1 MSGLET
7 AIKSALERSD
17 RTNAEL
23 RARIYH
29 SARQALESG
38 LRKQNIT
45 DPEVI
50 EDQRH
55 RLETM
60 IHEIEQQE
68 RARLAIVEPSV
79 DELAAAAFS
88 FDPEDHEPQAVPD
101 IEGTH
106 AAPPAE
112 ATASL
117 DDDTFG
123 GLRAERTDRGLAQAA
138 APQPRS
144 EPRADFGVDPQEEP
158 REQSG
163 SGLDIQPEQVIRR
176 RKRRGGLLSWMFIML
191 VLVASLGM
199 GAWWAYTSGLFL
211 TAAERDTSVPNPPPR
226 AEEEDFLGQPQ
237 PTLGS
242 PDTQQG
248 FSDEWMQ
255 VFEPTQVASL
265 QPRANVSVDVV
276 GTGDDRAA
284 RILSRSGDADGTVS
298 ITFPVEVLREM
309 AGKASTIALAVK
321 AAGDEAV
328 QVSVECEFDRLGDC
342 ARHRFTVNPE
352 RGDILFRVTF
362 DRSIAP
368 NTPGKLV
375 VNADLSGS
383 GKGIDLYEVRVLP
396 GR

>member
-1 MSGLET
+1 LSGLET
-7 AIKSALERSD
+7 VIKSALERSD

-55 RLETM
+55 RLETL

-68 RARLAIVEPSV
+68 RARLAVTEPSV
-79 DELAAAAFS
+79 DEIAASAFS
-88 FDPEDHEPQAVPD
+88 FDPDEPEAQDVPD
-101 IEGTH
+101 VDSVR
-106 AAPPAE
+106 PPPTE
-112 ATASL
+112 TATGNL
-117 DDDTFG
+117 DDAFG
-123 GLRAERTDRGLAQAA
+123 GLRAERTDRGHAEA
-138 APQPRS
+138 APLPRSAPALELRS
-144 EPRADFGVDPQEEP
+144 EPREEP
-158 REQSG
+158 REQGG
-163 SGLDIQPEQVIRR
+163 SGLDIRPEQVIRR
-176 RKRRGGLLSWMFIML
+176 RKRRGGLLSWLFIML
-191 VLVASLGM
+191 VLLASLGM

-237 PTLGS
+237 PTLGA

-248 FSDEWMQ
+248 FSDDWMP

-265 QPRANVSVDVV
+265 QPRANANVDVV
-276 GTGDDRAA
+276 GTGDDRAV

-309 AGKASTIALAVK
+309 AGKASTIALATK
-321 AAGDEAV
+321 SAGDQAV

-368 NTPGKLV
+368 SKPGKLI
-375 VNADLSGS
+375 VNADLAGT

>member
-45 DPEVI
+45 DPGVI

-68 RARLAIVEPSV
+68 RARLAIVEPSI

-88 FDPEDHEPQAVPD
+88 FDPDEHKPPAVPD
-101 IEGTH
+101 IEATRT
-106 AAPPAE
+106 AAPRE
-112 ATASL
+112 TSESL
-117 DDDTFG
+117 DDDAFG
-123 GLRAERTDRGLAQAA
+123 GLRAERTDRGLAEPARQPEPQAEL
-138 APQPRS
+138 RV
-144 EPRADFGVDPQEEP
+144 EPRQEP
-158 REQSG
+158 REQNAL
-163 SGLDIQPEQVIRR
+163 GLDIRPEQVVRR
-176 RKRRGGLLSWMFIML
+176 RKRRGRLFSWLFIML
-191 VLVASLGM
+191 VLLASLGM

-237 PTLGS
+237 PTLGA

-248 FSDEWMQ
+248 FSDDWMP

-309 AGKASTIALAVK
+309 AGKSSTIAMAVK
-321 AAGDEAV
+321 ADGDEAV

-352 RGDILFRVTF
+352 RSDILFRVTF

-368 NTPGKLV
+368 STPGKLIL
-375 VNADLSGS
+375 NADLAG
-383 GKGIDLYEVRVLP
+383 GGRGINLYEVRVLP

>member
-68 RARLAIVEPSV
+68 RARLAVTEPSV
-79 DELAAAAFS
+79 DEIAAAAFS
-88 FDPEDHEPQAVPD
+88 FDPDEPEPRDVPD
-101 IEGTH
+101 VDSVRP
-106 AAPPAE
+106 PPAQT
-112 ATASL
+112 TAGDL
-117 DDDTFG
+117 DDAFG
-123 GLRAERTDRGLAQAA
+123 GLRAERGYAETT
-138 APQPRS
+138 PQPRPEPAAELRS
-144 EPRADFGVDPQEEP
+144 EPRGEP
-158 REQSG
+158 RERSG
-163 SGLDIQPEQVIRR
+163 SGLDIRPEQVIRQ
-176 RKRRGGLLSWMFIML
+176 RKRRGGLLSRLFILL
-191 VLVASLGM
+191 VLLASAGM
-199 GAWWAYTSGLFL
+199 GAWWVYTSGVLL
-211 TAAERDTSVPNPPPR
+211 TDAERDTSVPNPPPR

-248 FSDEWMQ
+248 FSDDWMP

-265 QPRANVSVDVV
+265 QPRANASVDIV
-276 GTGDDRAA
+276 GTGDDQAV
-284 RILSRSGDADGTVS
+284 RILSRSGDEDGSVS
-298 ITFPVEVLREM
+298 IAFPVEVLREM
-309 AGKASTIALAVK
+309 AGKTSTIALALK
-321 AAGDEAV
+321 SDGDQAV
-328 QVSVECEFDRLGDC
+328 QVSVECDFDRLGEC

-368 NTPGKLV
+368 NTPGSLI
-375 VNADLSGS
+375 VNADLAGT
-383 GKGIDLYEVRVLP
+383 GKGVDLYEVRVLP